1 MIFSFQQY
9 FHLILSNVLLL
20 IFGFKFTSQEK
31 KASKKMTLTQFFFSS
46 IKPIKL
52 HLFGMLCIKGEK
64 IGKHKIF
71 EKNNSYDSK
80 KRRQQQKKH

>member
-52 HLFGMLCIKGEK
+52 HLFGMLCIEGEK